1 MKLINC
7 PNILG
12 AFLDPIQI
20 HQPRN
25 KEQGDL
31 LSGTLDPGAAY
42 AHYLTLTS
50 RVALLPVSLIKTL
63 KDLIKILKRKKF

>member
-1 MKLINC
+1 MKSINC

-25 KEQGDL
+25 KGQGDL
-31 LSGTLDPGAAY
+31 PCPELSIQEQPM
-42 AHYLTLTS
+42 LT
-50 RVALLPVSLIKTL
+50 I
-63 KDLIKILKRKKF
+63 